1 MSSKKD
7 KKNNLQV
14 FQEPTSDY
22 HKQNKEHESFS
33 YDAALAEIQQIV
45 SDMQQPAI
53 GMDAL
58 LSKHERANALIEL
71 CQTKLCAIKP
81 KFDISF

>member
-7 KKNNLQV
+7 KKSNPQV
-14 FQEPTSDY
+14 FQEPASDY
-22 HKQNKEHESFS
+22 DKQNKEPDSFS

-45 SDMQQPAI
+45 SDMQESAI
-53 GMDAL
+53 GMDEL

-71 CQTKLCAIKP
+71 CQKKLRAIKP